1 MQDVDFFLE
10 YLEYQRHYSHYTVD
24 SYRKDLDDYFS
35 YLEQE
40 NISYLKM
47 EYSDVRLYLMY
58 LKDIRKQ
65 KPSTILRHLSSI
77 RGFYRYL
84 CLRKKVS
91 SNVFSLISGPKQEK
105 KLPRYFEYNELEE
118 LFNTCDLTMEAGQ
131 RDRLILEILYATGI
145 RVGELVQIKLDDIK
159 LEKQQILIHGKG
171 NKERIVNYGEYAK
184 EILEI
189 YLKDGYIKLNKQQ
202 SKYLFLNQQG
212 RALTTRG
219 VRYLLEQM
227 MKKTSI
233 QKNISPHMLR
243 HTFATHL
250 LNEGCDILS
259 VKELL
264 GHESLSSTQVYTHV
278 TTDQLKEI
286 YHHKFPRSTLK
297 K

>member
-1 MQDVDFFLE
+1 MQDVDLFLE
-10 YLEYQRHYSHYTVD
+10 YLEYQKHYSHYTVD
-24 SYRKDLDDYFS
+24 NYKKDIDDYFS
-35 YLEQE
+35 YLAKE
-40 NISYLKM
+40 NISYLKI

-58 LKDIRKQ
+58 LKDIKKQ
-65 KPSTILRHLSSI
+65 KSSTILRHLSSI

-84 CLRKKVS
+84 CSQKKVS

-118 LFNTCDLTMEAGQ
+118 LFEISDLTIPTGQ

-145 RVGELVQIKLDDIK
+145 RVGELVQIKQEDVKI
-159 LEKQQILIHGKG
+159 EKQQILIHGKG

-184 EILEI
+184 EILNL
-189 YLKDGYIKLNKQQ
+189 YLEDGYRKLNKQQ

-212 RALTTRG
+212 RMLTTRG
-219 VRYLLEQM
+219 VSYLLEKM

-278 TTDQLKEI
+278 TTEQLKEI
-286 YHHKFPRSTLK
+286 YHHKFPRSILK